1 MTEPTG
7 QREDEAASEMAARVR
22 AFDWSATELGPVAS
36 WPASL
41 AAMVEVVL
49 GHPYPM
55 MLWWGAR
62 AIQIY
67 NDAAAPLLGDRHP
80 RALGAPADQ
89 SWADA
94 WNQIGPAVQRVRAG
108 RGAVV
113 LECLTI
119 DGNEERTS
127 TLAFAPVPDGRGVVG
142 GVLVT
147 ARAGAGQMRERALTV
162 ERAARRAAELQSEH
176 LRSIFMQA
184 PAPIA
189 VLRGPD
195 YIVEL
200 SNPPMALA
208 WGNTPGKSWGKP
220 AFEAVPE
227 ASQIFKPVFD
237 RVYAA
242 GQPYIA
248 KDLRFRSAPV
258 ADGTVENRYADFV
271 VAPLRDG
278 QAQVQGIFIIAVDT
292 TDQIKVR
299 TEMHRLRAEAEA
311 ANRAKDEFLAILGH
325 ELRNPLAPIT
335 TALQIMRMRG
345 ACDRELDVIERQVG
359 HLTRLVDDLLD
370 VSRAMRG
377 KIELHRRDTE
387 LVEIV
392 TDAIELASP
401 LLEQRRHVMDVDVP
415 AHGLGV
421 HVDPARLVQVVSNLL
436 TNAAK
441 YSDPGSRIT
450 VRGMRTDH
458 AIRLSVRDR
467 GVGISPEMI
476 GRVFDP
482 FVQQAQTIDRARGG
496 LGLGLPIVRSLVELH
511 GGTVLATSE
520 GVGCG
525 SEFTIE
531 LPALE
536 RLTAP
541 LPRPSGP
548 VGAEQPSAQRRR
560 VLVVDD
566 NEDAAVMMGEVLERL
581 GYQIEVAHDGPSAL
595 RIAERFHPDVA
606 LLDIGLPVMDG
617 YELAK
622 RLRAQGGTPPHLV
635 AVTGYGQPAD
645 RERSARAGFE
655 RHLVKPVDLG
665 VLSEVV
671 AELAH

>member
-1 MTEPTG
+1 MTEPTRP
-7 QREDEAASEMAARVR
+7 REDEPAREMAARVH
-22 AFDWSATELGPVAS
+22 AFDWSATELGPIAS

-41 AAMVEVVL
+41 ATMVEVVL
-49 GHPYPM
+49 GHPCPM

-62 AIQIY
+62 AIQTY
-67 NDAAAPLLGDRHP
+67 NDAAVPLLGDRHP

-89 SWADA
+89 TWADA

-108 RGAVV
+108 GGAVV
-113 LECLTI
+113 LERPTI
-119 DGNEERTS
+119 DGNEQRTG
-127 TLAFAPVPDGRGVVG
+127 TLAFAPVPDGRGGVG

-147 ARAGAGQMRERALTV
+147 PHASAERMGGRALTV

-189 VLRGPD
+189 VVLGPD
-195 YIVEL
+195 YVIEL

-208 WGNTPGKSWGKP
+208 WGNTPGASWGKP

-227 ASQIFKPVFD
+227 AKQLFKPVFD
-237 RVYAA
+237 RVYAT

-248 KDLRFRSAPV
+248 KDLPFRSARA
-258 ADGTVENRYADFV
+258 ADGAVENRYADLV

-278 QAQVQGIFIIAVDT
+278 QGRMQGIFIIAVET
-292 TDQIKVR
+292 TDQVRVR

-325 ELRNPLAPIT
+325 ELRNPLSPIT

-345 ACDRELDVIERQVG
+345 AGGRELDVIERQVG

-377 KIELHRRDTE
+377 KIELHRRDAE

-392 TDAIELASP
+392 TQAIEVASP
-401 LLEQRRHVMDVDVP
+401 LLEQRRHVLDVDVP
-415 AHGLGV
+415 ACGLSV

-450 VRGMRTDH
+450 IRGLRTDH

-467 GVGISPEMI
+467 GVGISPDMI

-511 GGTVLATSE
+511 GGTVFAASE
-520 GVGCG
+520 GLGRG

-531 LPALE
+531 LPAFE
-536 RLTAP
+536 RLAAP
-541 LPRPSGP
+541 LPRSCSPR
-548 VGAEQPSAQRRR
+548 GAEQPSAQRRR

-566 NEDAAVMMGEVLERL
+566 NEDAAVMIGEALENR
-581 GYQIEVAHDGPSAL
+581 GYQIAVAHDGPSAL
-595 RIAERFHPDVA
+595 RIAERFHPDIA

-617 YELAK
+617 YELAR
-622 RLRAQGGTPPHLV
+622 RLRAQGGTLPHLV

-645 RERSARAGFE
+645 RERSAHAGFE

-671 AELAH
+671 AELAR

>member
-1 MTEPTG
+1 MVT
-7 QREDEAASEMAARVR
+7 RVR
-22 AFDWSATELGPVAS
+22 GFDWSATELGPVAS

-41 AAMVEVVL
+41 ATMVEVVL

-67 NDAAAPLLGDRHP
+67 NDAAVPLLGSRHP
-80 RALGAPADQ
+80 HALGTAADQ
-89 SWADA
+89 CWADA
-94 WNQIGPAVQRVRAG
+94 WCQIGPAVQRVAAG
-108 RGAVV
+108 GGAVV
-113 LECLTI
+113 LDPPAI
-119 DGNEERTS
+119 DGNEQRAS
-127 TLAFAPVPDGRGVVG
+127 TLALTPVPDDRGGVG

-147 ARAGAGQMRERALTV
+147 MRAGRDPMRGHTPTEL
-162 ERAARRAAELQSEH
+162 AARCATERQCEH
-176 LRSIFMQA
+176 LRTIFMQA

-189 VLRGPD
+189 VLLGPD
-195 YIVEL
+195 HVVEL
-200 SNPPMALA
+200 SNPAMASA
-208 WGNTPGKSWGKP
+208 WERTPGASWGKP

-227 ASQIFKPVFD
+227 ASRLFKPMFD
-237 RVYAA
+237 RVYAT

-248 KDLRFRSAPV
+248 KDLQFRSARV

-271 VAPLRDG
+271 VAPLLDG
-278 QAQVQGIFIIAVDT
+278 EDRMQGIFIIAVDT
-292 TDQIKVR
+292 TDHIKVR
-299 TEMHRLRAEAEA
+299 TEIHRLRVEAEA

-325 ELRNPLAPIT
+325 ELRNPLSPIT
-335 TALQIMRMRG
+335 TALQIMRMQG
-345 ACDRELDVIERQVG
+345 ACGRELDVIERQVG
-359 HLTRLVDDLLD
+359 HLTRLVNDLLD

-387 LVEIV
+387 LAELV
-392 TDAIELASP
+392 TEAIEVASP

-450 VRGMRTDH
+450 IRGTRTDH
-458 AIRLSVRDR
+458 TIRLSVRDC
-467 GVGISPEMI
+467 GAGISPEMI
-476 GRVFDP
+476 GRMFDP
-482 FVQQAQTIDRARGG
+482 FVQQAQTIDRTRGG
-496 LGLGLPIVRSLVELH
+496 LGLGLSIVRSLVELH
-511 GGTVLATSE
+511 GGAVFATSE

-525 SEFTIE
+525 SEFAVE

-536 RLTAP
+536 RSTAP
-541 LPRPSGP
+541 LPRPPDP

-566 NEDAAVMMGEVLERL
+566 NEDAAMMMGEVLERL

-606 LLDIGLPVMDG
+606 VLDIGLPVMDG

-622 RLRAQGGTPPHLV
+622 RLRAQGGAPPRLV

-645 RERSARAGFE
+645 RERGARAGFE

-665 VLSEVV
+665 VLSKAV
-671 AELAH
+671 AELAR